1 MTGEKTMSVD
11 LTTITGAMQRR
22 LIGNY
27 PAASD
32 ALKAIPGMI
41 LSAEEDADHPG
52 CWDVA
57 AARGGALDI
66 YCIEPA
72 GRV

>member
-1 MTGEKTMSVD
+1 MTVE
-11 LTTITGAMQRR
+11 LQTITGAMERR
-22 LIGNY
+22 ALGTF
-27 PAASD
+27 PTASD

-57 AARGGALDI
+57 AARGAALTI

-72 GRV
+72 GEG

>member
-1 MTGEKTMSVD
+1 MAQV
-11 LTTITGAMQRR
+11 
-22 LIGNY
+22 
-27 PAASD
+27 
-32 ALKAIPGMI
+32 ALKEVPAGALGHRILSLHATAAEALAAVPGTV

-57 AARGGALDI
+57 AARGSALTI

-72 GRV
+72 GRD

>member
-1 MTGEKTMSVD
+1 MSVH

-22 LIGNY
+22 LIGSY
-27 PAASD
+27 PAVSD
-32 ALKAIPGMI
+32 ALQAVPGTI
-41 LSAEEDADHPG
+41 ISAEEDTDNPG

-57 AARGGALDI
+57 AARGAALDI